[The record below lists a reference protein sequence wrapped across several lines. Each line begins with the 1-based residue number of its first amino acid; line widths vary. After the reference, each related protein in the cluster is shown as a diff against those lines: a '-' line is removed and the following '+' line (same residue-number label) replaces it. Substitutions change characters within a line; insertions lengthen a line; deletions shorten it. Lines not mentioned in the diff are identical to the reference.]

1 MEKLDPNC
9 EGTKHD
15 TDPEFEFII
24 NAMSSFKFV
33 GEGEE

>member
-9 EGTKHD
+9 KDTKHD
-15 TDPEFEFII
+15 TDPEVEFII